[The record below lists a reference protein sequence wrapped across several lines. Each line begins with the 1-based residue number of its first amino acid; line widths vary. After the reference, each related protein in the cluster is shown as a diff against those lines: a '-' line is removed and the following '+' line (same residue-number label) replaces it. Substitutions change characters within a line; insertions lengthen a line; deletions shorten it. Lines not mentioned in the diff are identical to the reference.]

1 MSLLVLLLLPF
12 IGSCLAAFL
21 PHNARNAESIL
32 AGLIAVSG
40 ALQCALWFPQI
51 ADGIT
56 LREEYIWLP
65 SLGINFVLRMDGF
78 AWLFSMLV
86 LGIGA
91 LVSLYARYYMSP
103 DDPVPRFFS
112 FFLAFMG
119 AMLGLVMSGNLI
131 QIVFFWEL
139 TSLFSF
145 LLIGYWHH
153 RADARRGAY
162 MALMVTGAGGLA
174 LLAGMLLLGH
184 VVGSYDLDRVLAS
197 GDAIR
202 QHALYPVL
210 LTLILIGAL
219 SKSAQFP
226 FHFWLPHAMAAPT
239 PVSAYLHSATMVKA
253 GVFLMARL
261 WPALSGTEQWFWIV
275 SGAGACTLILGAYA
289 AIFQHD
295 LKGLLAYSTIS
306 HLGLITLLLGLNSPL
321 AAVAAVF
328 HILNH
333 ATFKASL
340 FMAAGII
347 DHESGTRDIR
357 RLSGLIKLIPYT
369 ATLAMV
375 ASASMA
381 GVPLL
386 NGFLSKEMFF
396 AETVFISAT
405 AWVEIALP
413 VVATIAGTFSV
424 AYSLRFT
431 VDVFF
436 GPKAHDLP
444 HVPHEPPRWMRA
456 PVELL
461 VLTCL
466 VVGILPAQSVAS
478 LLAAAARPVV
488 GGELPEYSLAIW
500 HGWNAPMIMSLI
512 AMAGGVTLYLLLRKS
527 FKRERFAVPPLIG
540 QLNGKRFFERSL
552 VVLMQWA
559 RRFERFVSTY
569 RLQPQLFLLVA
580 AATLT
585 GFIPMFSSGLTW
597 GDRPKIPGSGVF
609 VTLWLI
615 AIACALGAAW
625 QGKYHRLAAL
635 IMVSVCGLM
644 TCITFVWFSAP
655 DLALTQ
661 LVVEVVTTVLI
672 LLGLRWLPRRNEN
685 VAPPVSTRLRARTRR
700 VRDFVLAVVVGFGMA
715 LLSYAMLTRQTPN
728 AISSFYLSRAL
739 PEGGGTNVVNVMLV
753 DFRGFDTFGEIT
765 VLAAVA
771 LTVFALLR
779 RFRPPKESIA
789 LPAQQRR
796 LGRDVVTD
804 LVNPRSASD
813 TALGYMMVPAVLV
826 RLLLPIAFIV
836 SMYLFMRGHNQPGGG
851 FVAGLVMSVAFILQY
866 MVAGTQWVEAK
877 MSLRPLRW
885 MGTGLLTAVL
895 TGIGSMALG
904 YPFMTTHTAHLH
916 LPVLGDIHFASALFF
931 DVGVYTVV
939 VGSTLLILTA
949 LAHQSV
955 RSHRPTQL
963 PKPVANP
970 VAQTVTPPIASEGAV

>member
-1 MSLLVLLLLPF
+1 MSLIVLLLLPF
-12 IGSCLAAFL
+12 VGSCLAAVL

-32 AGLIAVSG
+32 AGLV
-40 ALQCALWFPQI
+40 ALIGTVQVALLYPQI
-51 ADGIT
+51 AHGGVI
-56 LREEYIWLP
+56 REEFLWLP
-65 SLGINFVLRMDGF
+65 SLGLNLVLRMDGF
-78 AWLFSMLV
+78 AWLFSLLV

-103 DDPVPRFFS
+103 QDPVPRFFA

-119 AMLGLVMSGNLI
+119 AMLGLVISGNLI
-131 QIVFFWEL
+131 QLVFFWEL

-162 MALMVTGAGGLA
+162 MALMVTGAGGLC
-174 LLAGMLLLGH
+174 LLVGALLLGH
-184 VVGSYDLDRVLAS
+184 VVGSYDLDKVLAA
-197 GDAIR
+197 GETVR

-210 LTLILIGAL
+210 LPLILIGAL

-226 FHFWLPHAMAAPT
+226 FQFWLPHAMAAPT

-261 WPALSGTEQWFWIV
+261 WPTLAGTEEWFWIV
-275 SGAGACTLILGAYA
+275 GGAGAITLVLGAFA
-289 AIFQHD
+289 AMFQND

-357 RLSGLIKLIPYT
+357 RLSGLMRLIPYT

-381 GVPLL
+381 GVPLM

-396 AETVFISAT
+396 AETVFISST
-405 AWVEIALP
+405 AWVEATLP
-413 VVATIAGTFSV
+413 VIATLAGTFSV
-424 AYSLRFT
+424 AYALRFT

-436 GPKAHDLP
+436 GPPAQDLP
-444 HVPHEPPRWMRA
+444 HTPHEPPRWMRA

-466 VVGILPAQSVAS
+466 VVGIFPAQSVGP
-478 LLAAAARPVV
+478 LLAAAALPVV
-488 GGELPEYSLAIW
+488 GGTLPEYSLAIW
-500 HGWNAPMIMSLI
+500 HGLNAPMIMSLI
-512 AMAGGVTLYLLLRKS
+512 AMGAGILLYLLLRKPI
-527 FKRERFAVPPLIG
+527 KRERFVGPPLIWR
-540 QLNGKRFFERSL
+540 LNGKQLFERVLIRKLRIARTLESL
-552 VVLMQWA
+552 LTT
-559 RRFERFVSTY
+559 R
-569 RLQPQLFLLVA
+569 RLQAQLFLMVTVA
-580 AATLT
+580 LIA
-585 GFIPMFSSGLTW
+585 GFVPMYENGLSW

-609 VTLWLI
+609 VMLWLI
-615 AIACALGAAW
+615 AIACAVGAAW
-625 QGKYHRLAAL
+625 QAKYHRLAAVT
-635 IMVSVCGLM
+635 MVGVCGLM
-644 TCITFVWFSAP
+644 TCVTFVWFSAP

-661 LVVEVVTTVLI
+661 LAVEVVTTVLI

-685 VAPPVSTRLRARTRR
+685 VAPTTRSRNRARVRR
-700 VRDFVLAVVVGFGMA
+700 VRDFILAVGVGGGMA
-715 LLSYAMLTRQTPN
+715 LLSYAMLTRPTPN
-728 AISSFYLSRAL
+728 TISEFYLSRAL
-739 PEGGGTNVVNVMLV
+739 TQGGGTNAVNVMLV

-765 VLAAVA
+765 VLAVVA

-789 LPAQQRR
+789 LPAQQR
-796 LGRDVVTD
+796 LLARDVVTD
-804 LVNPRSASD
+804 LVNPRHAKD
-813 TALGYMMVPAVLV
+813 TALGFMMVPAVLV
-826 RLLLPIAFIV
+826 RLLLPVAFVV

-851 FVAGLVMSVAFILQY
+851 FVAGLAMSVAFILQY
-866 MVAGTQWVEAK
+866 MVAGTQWVEAN

-885 MGTGLLTAVL
+885 MGTGLFFALI
-895 TGIGSMALG
+895 TGLGSMALG

-916 LPVLGDIHFASALFF
+916 MPLLGDVHVASALFF
-931 DVGVYTVV
+931 DIGVYAVV

-955 RSHRPTQL
+955 RSHRPTSL
-963 PKPVANP
+963 PQPIEPAAP
-970 VAQTVTPPIASEGAV
+970 TPTQGAI

>member
-1 MSLLVLLLLPF
+1 MSLIVLLLLPF
-12 IGSCLAAFL
+12 VGSCLAAVL
-21 PHNARNAESIL
+21 PHNARNSESLL
-32 AGLIAVSG
+32 AGLIALIGTIQV
-40 ALQCALWFPQI
+40 ALLYPQI
-51 ADGIT
+51 AHGGVI
-56 LREEYIWLP
+56 REEFMWLP
-65 SLGINFVLRMDGF
+65 SLGLNFVLRMDGF
-78 AWLFSMLV
+78 AWLFSILV
-86 LGIGA
+86 LGIGT

-103 DDPVPRFFS
+103 DDPVPRFFA

-119 AMLGLVMSGNLI
+119 AMLGLVISGNLI

-153 RADARRGAY
+153 RSDARRGAY
-162 MALMVTGAGGLA
+162 MALMVTGAGGLC
-174 LLAGMLLLGH
+174 LLAGVMLLGH
-184 VVGSYDLDRVLAS
+184 VVGSYDLDAVLAA
-197 GDAIR
+197 GDKIR
-202 QHALYPVL
+202 AHSLYPIL
-210 LTLILIGAL
+210 LPLILIGAL

-253 GVFLMARL
+253 GVFLLARL
-261 WPALSGTEQWFWIV
+261 WPSLSGTEEWFWIV
-275 SGAGACTLILGAYA
+275 SGAGACTLVLGAYCA
-289 AIFQHD
+289 MFQND

-357 RLSGLIKLIPYT
+357 KLSGLFKLMPYT

-396 AETVFISAT
+396 AETVFINST

-413 VVATIAGTFSV
+413 VIATIAGTFSV
-424 AYSLRFT
+424 AYALRFT

-436 GPKAHDLP
+436 GPPPTDLP
-444 HVPHEPPRWMRA
+444 LTPHEPPRWMRA

-461 VLTCL
+461 VFTCL
-466 VVGILPAQSVAS
+466 MVGIFPAQTVGP
-478 LLAAAARPVV
+478 LLAAAAQPVV

-500 HGWNAPMIMSLI
+500 HGLNAPMIMSLI
-512 AMAGGVTLYLLLRKS
+512 AMSGGILLYVVLRKQL
-527 FKRERFAVPPLIG
+527 KLGRYALPPLIG
-540 QLNGKRFFERSL
+540 FFNGKRFFERS
-552 VVLMQWA
+552 VVILMRWA
-559 RRFERFVSTY
+559 RRIERRISTQ
-569 RLQPQLFLLVA
+569 RLQSQLFLLIVVA
-580 AATLT
+580 VIAGL
-585 GFIPMFSSGLTW
+585 IPMYNSGLTW
-597 GDRPKIPGSGVF
+597 GDRPKIPGSIVF
-609 VTLWLI
+609 VTLWLL

-625 QGKYHRLAAL
+625 QAKYHRLAAL
-635 IMVSVCGLM
+635 TMVSVCGLM
-644 TCITFVWFSAP
+644 TCVTFVWFSAP

-672 LLGLRWLPRRNEN
+672 LLGLRWLPRRIEE
-685 VAPPVSTRLRARTRR
+685 VSPLPGTLRKARIRRLRDLLLST
-700 VRDFVLAVVVGFGMA
+700 AVGGGMA

-728 AISSFYLSRAL
+728 DISSFYLSRAL
-739 PEGGGTNVVNVMLV
+739 PEGGGSNVVNVMLV
-753 DFRGFDTFGEIT
+753 DFRGFDTLGEIT

-779 RFRPPKESIA
+779 RFRPPKESME
-789 LPAQQRR
+789 LPAQQR
-796 LGRDVVTD
+796 LLAKDVVTD

-813 TALGYMMVPAVLV
+813 TALGFMMVPAVLV
-826 RLLLPIAFIV
+826 RLLLPIAFVV

-866 MVAGTQWVEAK
+866 MVAGTQWVEAQ

-885 MGTGLLTAVL
+885 MGTGLLCATL
-895 TGIGSMALG
+895 TGIGSIPLG
-904 YPFMTTHTAHLH
+904 YPFLTTHTAHFN
-916 LPVLGDIHFASALFF
+916 LPLLGDIHVASALFF
-931 DVGVYTVV
+931 DIGVYAVV
-939 VGSTLLILTA
+939 VGATLLILTA

-955 RSHRPTQL
+955 RAHRPGNQPGAQ
-963 PKPVANP
+963 PK
-970 VAQTVTPPIASEGAV
+970 TGAA

>member
-1 MSLLVLLLLPF
+1 MSLIVLLLLPF
-12 IGSCLAAFL
+12 IGSCLAAVL
-21 PHNARNAESIL
+21 PHNARNSESLL
-32 AGLIAVSG
+32 AGLIALVG
-40 ALQCALWFPQI
+40 TIQVAMLYPQI
-51 ADGIT
+51 AHGGVI
-56 LREEYIWLP
+56 REEFMWLP
-65 SLGINFVLRMDGF
+65 SLGLNFVLRMDGF
-78 AWLFSMLV
+78 AWLFSILV
-86 LGIGA
+86 LAIGT

-103 DDPVPRFFS
+103 EDPVPRFFS

-119 AMLGLVMSGNLI
+119 AMLGLVLSGNLI

-153 RADARRGAY
+153 RSDARRGAY
-162 MALMVTGAGGLA
+162 MALMVTGAGGLC
-174 LLAGMLLLGH
+174 LLAGVMLLGH
-184 VVGSYDLDRVLAS
+184 VVGSYDLDAVLAA
-197 GDAIR
+197 GDQIR
-202 QHALYPVL
+202 AHSLYPIL

-253 GVFLMARL
+253 GVFLLARL
-261 WPALSGTEQWFWIV
+261 WPALSGSEQWFWIV
-275 SGAGACTLILGAYA
+275 SGAGACTLVLGAYCA
-289 AIFQHD
+289 MFQND

-357 RLSGLIKLIPYT
+357 KLSGLFKLMPYT

-396 AETVFISAT
+396 AETVFINST
-405 AWVEIALP
+405 KWVEIALP
-413 VVATIAGTFSV
+413 VVATVAGTFSV
-424 AYSLRFT
+424 AYALRFT

-436 GPKAHDLP
+436 GPPATDLP
-444 HVPHEPPRWMRA
+444 HTPHEPPRWMRA

-461 VLTCL
+461 VFTCL
-466 VVGILPAQSVAS
+466 MVGIFPAQTVGP

-500 HGWNAPMIMSLI
+500 HGLNAPMIMSLI
-512 AMAGGVTLYLLLRKS
+512 AMSGGIVLYVLLRKQL
-527 FKRERFAVPPLIG
+527 KLNRFPLPPLIRFF
-540 QLNGKRFFERSL
+540 NGKRFFERSL
-552 VVLMQWA
+552 VVIMRGA
-559 RRFERFVSTY
+559 RRIERRISTQ
-569 RLQPQLFLLVA
+569 RLQSQLFLLVLA
-580 AATLT
+580 AVIAGL
-585 GFIPMFSSGLTW
+585 IPMIYSGLSW
-597 GDRPKIPGSGVF
+597 GDRPKIPGSIVF
-609 VTLWLI
+609 VTLWLM

-625 QGKYHRLAAL
+625 QAKYHRLAAL
-635 IMVSVCGLM
+635 TMVSVCGLV
-644 TCITFVWFSAP
+644 TCVTFVWFSAP

-672 LLGLRWLPRRNEN
+672 LLGLRWLPRRIEE
-685 VAPPVSTRLRARTRR
+685 VSPLPRTLRKARIRRLRDLLLST
-700 VRDFVLAVVVGFGMA
+700 VVGGGMA

-728 AISSFYLSRAL
+728 DISSFYLSRAL
-739 PEGGGTNVVNVMLV
+739 PEGGGSNVVNVMLV
-753 DFRGFDTFGEIT
+753 DFRGFDTLGEIT
-765 VLAAVA
+765 VLVAVA

-779 RFRPPKESIA
+779 RFRPPKESME
-789 LPAQQRR
+789 LPAQQR
-796 LGRDVVTD
+796 LLAKDVVTD

-813 TALGYMMVPAVLV
+813 TALGFMMVPAVLV
-826 RLLLPIAFIV
+826 RLLLPIAFVV

-866 MVAGTQWVEAK
+866 MVAGTQWVEAQ

-885 MGTGLLTAVL
+885 MGTGLLFATI
-895 TGIGSMALG
+895 TGLGAIGFG
-904 YPFMTTHTAHLH
+904 YPFLTTHAAHFS
-916 LPVLGDIHFASALFF
+916 LPVLGDIHVASALFF
-931 DVGVYTVV
+931 DIGVFAVV
-939 VGSTLLILTA
+939 VGATLLILTA

-955 RSHRPTQL
+955 RAHRPGLQANSQ
-963 PKPVANP
+963 PK
-970 VAQTVTPPIASEGAV
+970 TGAA

>member
-1 MSLLVLLLLPF
+1 MSLIVLLLLPF
-12 IGSCLAAFL
+12 IGSCLAAVL
-21 PHNARNAESIL
+21 PHNARNSESLL
-32 AGLIAVSG
+32 AGLIALIGVVQV
-40 ALQCALWFPQI
+40 ALLYPQI
-51 ADGIT
+51 AHGGVI
-56 LREEYIWLP
+56 REEFMWLP
-65 SLGINFVLRMDGF
+65 SLGLNFVLRMDGF
-78 AWLFSMLV
+78 AWLFSILV

-103 DDPVPRFFS
+103 EDPVPRFFS

-119 AMLGLVMSGNLI
+119 AMLGLVISGNLI

-153 RADARRGAY
+153 RSDARRGAY
-162 MALMVTGAGGLA
+162 MALMVTGTGGLC
-174 LLAGMLLLGH
+174 LLAGVVLLGH
-184 VVGSYDLDRVLAS
+184 VVGSYDLDVVLAA
-197 GDAIR
+197 GDQIR
-202 QHALYPVL
+202 ASHLYPIL
-210 LTLILIGAL
+210 LPLILIGAL

-253 GVFLMARL
+253 GVFLLARL
-261 WPALSGTEQWFWIV
+261 WSPLSGTEEWFWIV
-275 SGAGACTLILGAYA
+275 SGAGACTLVLGAYCA
-289 AIFQHD
+289 MFQND

-347 DHESGTRDIR
+347 DHETGTRDIR
-357 RLSGLIKLIPYT
+357 KLSGLFKLMPYT

-396 AETVFISAT
+396 AETVFINST

-413 VVATIAGTFSV
+413 VIATIAGTFSV
-424 AYSLRFT
+424 AYALRFT

-436 GPKAHDLP
+436 GPPATNLP
-444 HVPHEPPRWMRA
+444 HTPHEPPRWMRA

-461 VLTCL
+461 VFTCL
-466 VVGILPAQSVAS
+466 MVGIFPAQTVGP
-478 LLAAAARPVV
+478 LLAAAAQPVV

-500 HGWNAPMIMSLI
+500 HGLNAPMIMSLV
-512 AMAGGVTLYLLLRKS
+512 AMSCGILLYVLLRKQL
-527 FKRERFAVPPLIG
+527 KLERFPLPPLIRYF
-540 QLNGKRFFERSL
+540 NGKRFFERSM
-552 VVLMQWA
+552 VVIMRWA
-559 RRFERFVSTY
+559 RRIERRISTL
-569 RLQPQLFLLVA
+569 RLQTQLFLLVLA
-580 AATLT
+580 AVIAGL
-585 GFIPMFSSGLTW
+585 IPMLYSGLSW
-597 GDRPKIPGSGVF
+597 GDRPNIPGSIVF
-609 VTLWLI
+609 VTLWVL
-615 AIACALGAAW
+615 AIACAIGAAW
-625 QGKYHRLAAL
+625 QAKYHRLAAL
-635 IMVSVCGLM
+635 TMVSVCGLM
-644 TCITFVWFSAP
+644 TCVTFVWFSAP

-672 LLGLRWLPRRNEN
+672 LLGLRWLPRRIEE
-685 VAPPVSTRLRARTRR
+685 VSPLPGTLNKARIRRLR
-700 VRDFVLAVVVGFGMA
+700 DLLLSIAVGGGMA
-715 LLSYAMLTRQTPN
+715 MLSYAMLTRQTPN
-728 AISSFYLSRAL
+728 HISSFFLSRAL

-753 DFRGFDTFGEIT
+753 DFRGFDTLGEIT

-779 RFRPPKESIA
+779 RFRPPKESMQ
-789 LPAQQRR
+789 LPAQQR
-796 LGRDVVTD
+796 LLAKDVVTD

-813 TALGYMMVPAVLV
+813 TALGFMMVPAVLV
-826 RLLLPIAFIV
+826 RLLLPIAFLV

-866 MVAGTQWVEAK
+866 MVAGTQWVEAQ

-885 MGTGLLTAVL
+885 MGTGLLCATL
-895 TGIGSMALG
+895 TGLGAMLVG
-904 YPFMTTHTAHLH
+904 YPFLTTHTAHFS
-916 LPVLGDIHFASALFF
+916 LPVLGEIHLASALFF
-931 DVGVYTVV
+931 DIGVFAVV
-939 VGSTLLILTA
+939 VGATLLILTA

-955 RSHRPTQL
+955 RAHRPALQSKT
-963 PKPVANP
+963 
-970 VAQTVTPPIASEGAV
+970 GAA

>member
-1 MSLLVLLLLPF
+1 MSLIVLLLLPF
-12 IGSCLAAFL
+12 IGSCLAALL
-21 PHNARNAESIL
+21 PHNARNSESIL
-32 AGLIAVSG
+32 AGLIALIG
-40 ALQCALWFPQI
+40 AIQVALWYPQI
-51 ADGIT
+51 AHGGVI
-56 LREEYIWLP
+56 REEFFWVP
-65 SLGINFVLRMDGF
+65 SLGLNFVLRLDGF

-86 LGIGA
+86 LGIGT

-139 TSLFSF
+139 TSVFSF

-174 LLAGMLLLGH
+174 LLVGVMLLGH

-202 QHALYPVL
+202 AHALYPVL

-253 GVFLMARL
+253 GVFLLARL
-261 WPALSGTEQWFWIV
+261 WPALSGSEQWFWIV
-275 SGAGACTLILGAYA
+275 SGAGACTLVIGAYA
-289 AIFQHD
+289 AIFQTD
-295 LKGLLAYSTIS
+295 LKGLLAYSTLS

-357 RLSGLIKLIPYT
+357 KLSGLIKLMPYT

-375 ASASMA
+375 ASAAMA

-396 AETVFISAT
+396 AETVFITST
-405 AWVEIALP
+405 AWVESALP
-413 VVATIAGTFSV
+413 VIATVAGTFSV

-436 GPKAHDLP
+436 GPKATNLP
-444 HVPHEPPRWMRA
+444 HTPHEPPRWMRV

-461 VLTCL
+461 VLACL
-466 VVGILPAQSVAS
+466 IVGIFPAQSVGP
-478 LLAAAARPVV
+478 LLAAAAQPVV
-488 GGELPEYSLAIW
+488 GGTLPEYSLAIW
-500 HGWNAPMIMSLI
+500 HGLNAPMIMSLI
-512 AMAGGVTLYLLLRKS
+512 AMGAGILLYLLLRKPI
-527 FKRERFAVPPLIG
+527 KRERFVGPPLIWR
-540 QLNGKRFFERSL
+540 LNGKRLFER
-552 VVLMQWA
+552 VLILKLRVA
-559 RRFERFVSTY
+559 RTLEGLLTTR
-569 RLQPQLFLLVA
+569 RLQAQLFLMVTVA
-580 AATLT
+580 LIA
-585 GFIPMFSSGLTW
+585 GFVPMYENGLSW

-609 VTLWLI
+609 VMLWLI
-615 AIACALGAAW
+615 AIACAVGAAW
-625 QGKYHRLAAL
+625 QAKYHRLAAVT
-635 IMVSVCGLM
+635 MVGVCGLM
-644 TCITFVWFSAP
+644 TCVTFVWFSAP

-661 LVVEVVTTVLI
+661 LAVEVVTTVLI

-685 VAPPVSTRLRARTRR
+685 VAPTTRSRSRARVRR
-700 VRDFVLAVVVGFGMA
+700 VRDFILAVGAGGGMA
-715 LLSYAMLTRQTPN
+715 LLSYAMLTRPTPN
-728 AISSFYLSRAL
+728 TISEFYLSRAL
-739 PEGGGTNVVNVMLV
+739 AQGGGTNAVNVMLV

-765 VLAAVA
+765 VLAVVA

-789 LPAQQRR
+789 LPAQQR
-796 LGRDVVTD
+796 LLARDVVTD
-804 LVNPRSASD
+804 LVNPRHATD
-813 TALGYMMVPAVLV
+813 TALGFMMVPAVLV
-826 RLLLPIAFIV
+826 RLLLPVAFVV

-866 MVAGTQWVEAK
+866 MVAGTQWVEAN

-885 MGTGLLTAVL
+885 MGTGLFFALI
-895 TGIGSMALG
+895 TGLGSMALG

-916 LPVLGDIHFASALFF
+916 LPLLGDVHVASALFF
-931 DVGVYTVV
+931 DIGVYAVV

-955 RSHRPTQL
+955 RSHRPTSL
-963 PKPVANP
+963 PQPIEPAAP
-970 VAQTVTPPIASEGAV
+970 TPTQGAI

>member
-1 MSLLVLLLLPF
+1 MSLIVLLLLPF
-12 IGSCLAAFL
+12 IGSCLAAVL
-21 PHNARNAESIL
+21 PHNARNSESLL
-32 AGLIAVSG
+32 AGLIALVG
-40 ALQCALWFPQI
+40 TIQVAMLYPQI
-51 ADGIT
+51 AHGGVI
-56 LREEYIWLP
+56 REEFMWLP
-65 SLGINFVLRMDGF
+65 SLGLNFVLRMDGF
-78 AWLFSMLV
+78 AWLFSILV
-86 LGIGA
+86 LAIGT

-103 DDPVPRFFS
+103 EDPVPRFFS

-119 AMLGLVMSGNLI
+119 AMLGLVLSGNLI

-153 RADARRGAY
+153 RSDARRGAY
-162 MALMVTGAGGLA
+162 MALMVTGAGGLC
-174 LLAGMLLLGH
+174 LLAGVMLLGH
-184 VVGSYDLDRVLAS
+184 VVGSYDLDAVLAA
-197 GDAIR
+197 GDQIR
-202 QHALYPVL
+202 AHSLYPIL

-253 GVFLMARL
+253 GVFLLARL
-261 WPALSGTEQWFWIV
+261 WPALSGSEQWFWIV
-275 SGAGACTLILGAYA
+275 SGAGACTLVLGAYCA
-289 AIFQHD
+289 MFQND

-357 RLSGLIKLIPYT
+357 TLSGLFKLMPGT
-369 ATLAMV
+369 ATLAMG

-396 AETVFISAT
+396 AETVFINST
-405 AWVEIALP
+405 KWVEIALP
-413 VVATIAGTFSV
+413 VVATVAGTFSV
-424 AYSLRFT
+424 AYALRFT

-436 GPKAHDLP
+436 GPPATDLP
-444 HVPHEPPRWMRA
+444 HTPHEPPRWMRA

-461 VLTCL
+461 VFTCL
-466 VVGILPAQSVAS
+466 MVGIFPAQTVGP

-500 HGWNAPMIMSLI
+500 HGLNAPMIMSLI
-512 AMAGGVTLYLLLRKS
+512 AMSGGIVLYVLLRKQL
-527 FKRERFAVPPLIG
+527 KLNRFPLPPLIRFF
-540 QLNGKRFFERSL
+540 NGKRFFERSL
-552 VVLMQWA
+552 VVIMRGA
-559 RRFERFVSTY
+559 RRIERRISTQ
-569 RLQPQLFLLVA
+569 RLQSQLFLLVLA
-580 AATLT
+580 AVIAGL
-585 GFIPMFSSGLTW
+585 IPMIYSGLSW
-597 GDRPKIPGSGVF
+597 GDRPKIPGSIVF
-609 VTLWLI
+609 VTLWLM

-625 QGKYHRLAAL
+625 QAKYHRLAAL
-635 IMVSVCGLM
+635 TMVSVCGLV
-644 TCITFVWFSAP
+644 TCVTFVWFSAP

-672 LLGLRWLPRRNEN
+672 LLGLRWLPRRIEE
-685 VAPPVSTRLRARTRR
+685 VSPLPRTLRKARIRRLRDLLLST
-700 VRDFVLAVVVGFGMA
+700 VVGGGMA

-728 AISSFYLSRAL
+728 DISSFYLSRAL
-739 PEGGGTNVVNVMLV
+739 PEGGGSNVVNVMLV
-753 DFRGFDTFGEIT
+753 DFRGFDTLGEIT
-765 VLAAVA
+765 VLVAVA

-779 RFRPPKESIA
+779 RFRPPKESME
-789 LPAQQRR
+789 LPAQQR
-796 LGRDVVTD
+796 LLAKDVVTD

-813 TALGYMMVPAVLV
+813 TALGFMMVPAVLV
-826 RLLLPIAFIV
+826 RLLLPIAFVV

-866 MVAGTQWVEAK
+866 MVAGTQWVEAQ

-885 MGTGLLTAVL
+885 MGTGLLFATI
-895 TGIGSMALG
+895 TGLGAIGFG
-904 YPFMTTHTAHLH
+904 YPFLTTHTAHFS
-916 LPVLGDIHFASALFF
+916 LPVLGDIHVASALFF
-931 DVGVYTVV
+931 DIGVFAVV
-939 VGSTLLILTA
+939 VGATLLILTA

-955 RSHRPTQL
+955 RAHRPGLQANSQ
-963 PKPVANP
+963 PK
-970 VAQTVTPPIASEGAV
+970 TGAA

>member
-1 MSLLVLLLLPF
+1 MSLIVLLLLPF
-12 IGSCLAAFL
+12 IGSCLAALL

-32 AGLIAVSG
+32 AGLVAVTG
-40 ALQCALWFPQI
+40 AIQVALWYPQI
-51 ADGIT
+51 ADGGVI
-56 LREEYIWLP
+56 REEYFWLP
-65 SLGINFVLRMDGF
+65 SLGLNFVLRLDGF
-78 AWLFSMLV
+78 AWMFSMLV

-103 DDPVPRFFS
+103 DDPVPRFFA

-119 AMLGLVMSGNLI
+119 AMLGLVISGNLI

-174 LLAGMLLLGH
+174 LLVGMMLLGH

-197 GDAIR
+197 GNEIR
-202 QHALYPVL
+202 AHALYPVL

-253 GVFLMARL
+253 GVFLLARL
-261 WPALSGTEQWFWIV
+261 WPSLSGSEQWFWIV
-275 SGAGACTLILGAYA
+275 SGAGACTLIIGAYA
-289 AIFQHD
+289 AIFQND

-357 RLSGLIKLIPYT
+357 KLSGLIKLIPYT

-396 AETVFISAT
+396 AETVFITSST
-405 AWVEIALP
+405 WVEMALP
-413 VVATIAGTFSV
+413 IIATIAGAFSV

-436 GPKAHDLP
+436 GPKATELP
-444 HVPHEPPRWMRA
+444 HTPHEPPRWMRA
-456 PVELL
+456 PVEFL
-461 VLTCL
+461 VIAC
-466 VVGILPAQSVAS
+466 VIVGIFPAQSVAP
-478 LLAAAARPVV
+478 LLAAAAQPVV
-488 GGELPEYSLAIW
+488 GGVLPEYSLAVW
-500 HGWNAPMIMSLI
+500 HGWNAPMIMSLV
-512 AMAGGVTLYLLLRKS
+512 AMAGGTVLYLLLRKP
-527 FKRERFAVPPLIG
+527 FKQDRFIGPPLV
-540 QLNGKRFFERSL
+540 QRLNGKRFFEWSMVILTR
-552 VVLMQWA
+552 WA
-559 RRFERFVSTY
+559 RRFEGRTSTR
-569 RLQPQLFLLVA
+569 RLQPQLFLIVVA
-580 AATLT
+580 ALIG
-585 GFIPMFSSGLTW
+585 GFIPMYYSGLTW

-615 AIACALGAAW
+615 AIVCAIGAAW
-625 QGKYHRLAAL
+625 QGKYHRLAAVV
-635 IMVSVCGLM
+635 MVSVCGLM
-644 TCITFVWFSAP
+644 TCVTFVWFSAP

-661 LVVEVVTTVLI
+661 LAVEVVTTVLI
-672 LLGLRWLPRRNEN
+672 LLGLRWLPRRNED
-685 VAPPVSTRLRARTRR
+685 VAPSISSRMRARSRRLR
-700 VRDFVLAVVVGFGMA
+700 DLVLSILVGVGMA
-715 LLSYAMLTRQTPN
+715 LLSYAMLTRATPN
-728 AISSFYLSRAL
+728 VISSFYLSRAI
-739 PEGGGTNVVNVMLV
+739 PEGGGSNVVNVMLV

-779 RFRPPKESIA
+779 RFRPPKESIP
-789 LPAQQRR
+789 LPAQQR
-796 LGRDVVTD
+796 LLARDVVTD

-813 TALGYMMVPAVLV
+813 TALGFMMVPAVLV
-826 RLLLPIAFIV
+826 RLLLPIAVLV

-866 MVAGTQWVEAK
+866 MVAGTQWVEAQ

-885 MGTGLLTAVL
+885 MGTGLLFAVC
-895 TGIGSMALG
+895 TGLGSMVLG
-904 YPFMTTHTAHLH
+904 YPFMTTHTAHLD
-916 LPVLGDIHFASALFF
+916 LPILGEIHVASALFF
-931 DVGVYTVV
+931 DVGVYAVV

-955 RSHRPTQL
+955 RSHRPTSL
-963 PKPVANP
+963 PKPVP
-970 VAQTVTPPIASEGAV
+970 VPIADLIADKGAP

>member
-1 MSLLVLLLLPF
+1 MSLIVLLLLPF
-12 IGSCLAAFL
+12 IGSCLAALL
-21 PHNARNAESIL
+21 PHNARNSESIL
-32 AGLIAVSG
+32 AGVIALIGAV
-40 ALQCALWFPQI
+40 QVALWYPQI
-51 ADGIT
+51 AHGGVI
-56 LREEYIWLP
+56 REEFFWVP
-65 SLGINFVLRMDGF
+65 SLGLNFVLRLDGF

-86 LGIGA
+86 LGIGT

-139 TSLFSF
+139 TSVFSF

-174 LLAGMLLLGH
+174 LLVGVMLLGH
-184 VVGSYDLDRVLAS
+184 VAGSYDLDRVLAS

-202 QHALYPVL
+202 AHALYPVL

-253 GVFLMARL
+253 GVFLLARL
-261 WPALSGTEQWFWIV
+261 WPALSGSEQWFWIV
-275 SGAGACTLILGAYA
+275 SGAGACTLVIGAYA
-289 AIFQHD
+289 AIFQTD
-295 LKGLLAYSTIS
+295 LKGLLAYSTLS

-357 RLSGLIKLIPYT
+357 KLSGLIKLMPYT

-396 AETVFISAT
+396 AETVFITST
-405 AWVEIALP
+405 AWVEAALP
-413 VVATIAGTFSV
+413 VIATVAGTFSV

-436 GPKAHDLP
+436 GPKANNLP
-444 HVPHEPPRWMRA
+444 HTPHEPPRWMRV

-461 VLTCL
+461 VLACL
-466 VVGILPAQSVAS
+466 IVGIFPAQSVGP
-478 LLAAAARPVV
+478 LLAAAAQPVV
-488 GGELPEYSLAIW
+488 GGTLPEYSLAIW
-500 HGWNAPMIMSLI
+500 HGLNAPMIMSLI
-512 AMAGGVTLYLLLRKS
+512 AMGAGILLYLLLRKPI
-527 FKRERFAVPPLIG
+527 KRERFVGPPLIWR
-540 QLNGKRFFERSL
+540 LNGKQLFERVLIRKLRIARTLESL
-552 VVLMQWA
+552 LTT
-559 RRFERFVSTY
+559 R
-569 RLQPQLFLLVA
+569 RLQAQLFLMVTVA
-580 AATLT
+580 LIA
-585 GFIPMFSSGLTW
+585 GFVPMYENGLSW

-609 VTLWLI
+609 VMLWLI
-615 AIACALGAAW
+615 AIACAVGAAW
-625 QGKYHRLAAL
+625 QAKYHRLAAVT
-635 IMVSVCGLM
+635 MVGVCGLM
-644 TCITFVWFSAP
+644 TCVTFVWFSAP

-661 LVVEVVTTVLI
+661 LAVEVVTTVLI

-685 VAPPVSTRLRARTRR
+685 VAPTTRSRNRARVRR
-700 VRDFVLAVVVGFGMA
+700 VRDFILAVGVGGGMA
-715 LLSYAMLTRQTPN
+715 LLSYAMLTRPTPN
-728 AISSFYLSRAL
+728 TISEFYLSRAL
-739 PEGGGTNVVNVMLV
+739 TQGGGTNAVNVMLV

-765 VLAAVA
+765 VLAVVA

-789 LPAQQRR
+789 LPAQQR
-796 LGRDVVTD
+796 LLARDVVTD
-804 LVNPRSASD
+804 LVNPRHAKD
-813 TALGYMMVPAVLV
+813 TALGFMMVPAVLV
-826 RLLLPIAFIV
+826 RLLLPVAFVV

-851 FVAGLVMSVAFILQY
+851 FVAGLAMSVAFILQY
-866 MVAGTQWVEAK
+866 MVAGTQWVEAN

-885 MGTGLLTAVL
+885 MGTGLFFALI
-895 TGIGSMALG
+895 TGLGSMALG

-916 LPVLGDIHFASALFF
+916 MPLLGDVHVASALFF
-931 DVGVYTVV
+931 DIGVYAVV

-955 RSHRPTQL
+955 RSHRPTSL
-963 PKPVANP
+963 PQPIEPAAP
-970 VAQTVTPPIASEGAV
+970 TPTQGAI

>member
-1 MSLLVLLLLPF
+1 MSLIVLLLLPF
-12 IGSCLAAFL
+12 IGSCLAALL
-21 PHNARNAESIL
+21 PHNARNSESIL
-32 AGLIAVSG
+32 AGVIALIGAV
-40 ALQCALWFPQI
+40 QVALWYPQI
-51 ADGIT
+51 AHGGVI
-56 LREEYIWLP
+56 REEFFWVP
-65 SLGINFVLRMDGF
+65 SLGLNLVLRLDGF

-86 LGIGA
+86 LGIGT

-139 TSLFSF
+139 TSVFSF

-174 LLAGMLLLGH
+174 LLVGVMLLGH
-184 VVGSYDLDRVLAS
+184 VAGSYDLDRVLAS

-202 QHALYPVL
+202 AHALYPVL

-253 GVFLMARL
+253 GVFLLARL
-261 WPALSGTEQWFWIV
+261 WPALSGSEQWFWIV
-275 SGAGACTLILGAYA
+275 SGAGACTLVIGAYA
-289 AIFQHD
+289 AIFQTD
-295 LKGLLAYSTIS
+295 LKGLLAYSTLS

-357 RLSGLIKLIPYT
+357 KLSGLIKLMPYT

-396 AETVFISAT
+396 AETVFITST
-405 AWVEIALP
+405 AWVEAALP
-413 VVATIAGTFSV
+413 VIATVAGTFSV

-436 GPKAHDLP
+436 GPKADNLP
-444 HVPHEPPRWMRA
+444 HTPHEPPRWMRV

-461 VLTCL
+461 VLACL
-466 VVGILPAQSVAS
+466 IVGIFPAQSVGP
-478 LLAAAARPVV
+478 LLAAAAQPVV
-488 GGELPEYSLAIW
+488 GGTLPEYSLAIW
-500 HGWNAPMIMSLI
+500 HGLNAPMIMSLI
-512 AMAGGVTLYLLLRKS
+512 AMGAGILLYLLLRKPI
-527 FKRERFAVPPLIG
+527 KRERFVGPPLIWR
-540 QLNGKRFFERSL
+540 LNGKQLFERVLIRKLRIARTLESL
-552 VVLMQWA
+552 LTT
-559 RRFERFVSTY
+559 R
-569 RLQPQLFLLVA
+569 RLQAQLFLMVTVA
-580 AATLT
+580 LIA
-585 GFIPMFSSGLTW
+585 GFVPMYENGLSW

-609 VTLWLI
+609 VMLWLI
-615 AIACALGAAW
+615 AIACAVGAAW
-625 QGKYHRLAAL
+625 QAKYHRLAAVT
-635 IMVSVCGLM
+635 MVGVCGLM
-644 TCITFVWFSAP
+644 TCVTFVWFSAP

-661 LVVEVVTTVLI
+661 LAVEVVTTVLI

-685 VAPPVSTRLRARTRR
+685 VATPVRSRNRARVRR
-700 VRDFVLAVVVGFGMA
+700 VRDFILAVGVGGGMA
-715 LLSYAMLTRQTPN
+715 LLSYAMLTRPTPN
-728 AISSFYLSRAL
+728 TISEFYLSRAL
-739 PEGGGTNVVNVMLV
+739 TQGGGTNAVNVMLV

-765 VLAAVA
+765 VLAVVA

-789 LPAQQRR
+789 LPAQQR
-796 LGRDVVTD
+796 LLARDVVTD
-804 LVNPRSASD
+804 LVNPRHAKD
-813 TALGYMMVPAVLV
+813 TALGFMMVPAVLV
-826 RLLLPIAFIV
+826 RLLLPVAFVV

-851 FVAGLVMSVAFILQY
+851 FVAGLAMSVAFILQY
-866 MVAGTQWVEAK
+866 MVAGTQWVEAN

-885 MGTGLLTAVL
+885 MGTGLFFALI
-895 TGIGSMALG
+895 TGLGSMALG

-916 LPVLGDIHFASALFF
+916 LPLLGDVHVASALFF
-931 DVGVYTVV
+931 DIGVYAVV

-955 RSHRPTQL
+955 RSHRPTSL
-963 PKPVANP
+963 PQPIEPAAP
-970 VAQTVTPPIASEGAV
+970 TPTQGAI